1 MSVNTRPYRRESKN
15 DRVDTKAL
23 LEAYRPT
30 AIPIAMMAYR
40 SDRRGGKP
48 MTSVALRGLAPIGSP
63 RANFHHGPE
72 PNRAPIKRRK
82 IRLQS
87 DPLVTTRDGRA
98 ASRKIS

>member
-1 MSVNTRPYRRESKN
+1 MEIHWCRRYPTKFNSGWDIPSVNTRPYRRESKN

-48 MTSVALRGLAPIGSP
+48 VTSVA
-63 RANFHHGPE
+63 
-72 PNRAPIKRRK
+72 
-82 IRLQS
+82 
-87 DPLVTTRDGRA
+87 V
-98 ASRKIS
+98 